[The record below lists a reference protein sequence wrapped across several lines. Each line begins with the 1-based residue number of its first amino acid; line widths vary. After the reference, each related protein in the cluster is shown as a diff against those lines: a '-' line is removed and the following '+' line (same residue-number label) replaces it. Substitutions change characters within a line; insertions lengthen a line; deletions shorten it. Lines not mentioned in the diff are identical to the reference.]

1 MYTASDRYLRVRKV
15 RTLKGGQ
22 HGAGGAKAWL
32 PQDAQAA
39 RGAGR
44 DACARKARGVG
55 GATNTI

>member
-1 MYTASDRYLRVRKV
+1 MYTVTDRYLLVRKV
-15 RTLKGGQ
+15 RTLKGGE
-22 HGAGGAKAWL
+22 HVAGGAKARL
-32 PQDAQAA
+32 LQDAQAA